1 MFRIFI
7 MNMIGFLNE
16 NGPAVTAIAATM
28 TVILTYF
35 YLRHINKQRHEMV
48 RPKIWLYELH
58 TGLSTAEEDPVT
70 YLTFWNI
77 GLGHAYNVHFEYLFS
92 TNVILK
98 KLSFDYLKYLF
109 WFRFDNEKTKYS
121 VRLFSRDKP
130 KFVETELSSAELTR
144 RKYACVQIKVVYV
157 DELGTKHTTKQFYN
171 FCNSSLEIL
180 TV

>member
-35 YLRHINKQRHEMV
+35 YLRHIDKQRHEMV
-48 RPKIWLYELH
+48 RPKICLYELH
-58 TGLSTAEEDPVT
+58 PGLSTAEDLVT

-109 WFRFDNEKTKYS
+109 WFRFDNGFCCVVGTFNYLKYG
-121 VRLFSRDKP
+121 VAWRE
-130 KFVETELSSAELTR
+130 FV
-144 RKYACVQIKVVYV
+144 KNNINMV
-157 DELGTKHTTKQFYN
+157 
-171 FCNSSLEIL
+171 
-180 TV
+180 